1 MGPYQ
6 VPRSPEKLEIPLEHG
21 QADHPFDDSADD
33 SESSDPEINDD
44 VGLPDVDHPENET
57 FTSEIGSMIV
67 QQGSCDDLD
76 TSSTDPTLAVLLET
90 SDEDSADDILAR
102 WSPIL
107 FRISPMSES
116 DDAEMPAEMG
126 DTNRSN
132 SQESDGYMGDQE
144 QGSSDDAEMP
154 AEMGDTNSMRHL
166 TDTSNSQESWPESD
180 TDDSIITDGGYM
192 GDIESGPEIDYTVY
206 TTEELGQRE
215 MMFICAEQ
223 LLANGLARLTQFRIP
238 PPKSAICPI
247 CQINNK

>member
-6 VPRSPEKLEIPLEHG
+6 VPKSPEELQIPLEHG
-21 QADHPFDDSADD
+21 QADHPFDD

-44 VGLPDVDHPENET
+44 VGLPDVDQPEDET
-57 FTSEIGSMIV
+57 LTSEIGSMIV

-76 TSSTDPTLAVLLET
+76 TSSTDPTLAVLIET
-90 SDEDSADDILAR
+90 SDEDSADDMPLMAR

-107 FRISPMSES
+107 FRMSPMS
-116 DDAEMPAEMG
+116 
-126 DTNRSN
+126 
-132 SQESDGYMGDQE
+132 DQE

-192 GDIESGPEIDYTVY
+192 GDIESGPEIDYTAY

-215 MMFICAEQ
+215 MLAICAEQ
-223 LLANGLARLTQFRIP
+223 REANGLARLTQFRIP
-238 PPKSAICPI
+238 PPKSGICPI
-247 CQINNK
+247 CKINNK

>member
-6 VPRSPEKLEIPLEHG
+6 VPRSPEELQIPLEHG
-21 QADHPFDDSADD
+21 QADHPFDD

-44 VGLPDVDHPENET
+44 VGLPDVDHPEDET
-57 FTSEIGSMIV
+57 LTSEIGSLIV

-76 TSSTDPTLAVLLET
+76 TSSSTDPTLAVLLET

-132 SQESDGYMGDQE
+132 SQESDGYMGD
-144 QGSSDDAEMP
+144 
-154 AEMGDTNSMRHL
+154 
-166 TDTSNSQESWPESD
+166 
-180 TDDSIITDGGYM
+180 
-192 GDIESGPEIDYTVY
+192 IESGPEIDYTVY

>member
-44 VGLPDVDHPENET
+44 VGLPDVDQPEDET
-57 FTSEIGSMIV
+57 LTSEIGSMIV

-154 AEMGDTNSMRHL
+154 AEMGDTNR
-166 TDTSNSQESWPESD
+166 SNSQESD
-180 TDDSIITDGGYM
+180 GYM
-192 GDIESGPEIDYTVY
+192 GDIESGPEIDYTVNSS
-206 TTEELGQRE
+206 EELGQTE